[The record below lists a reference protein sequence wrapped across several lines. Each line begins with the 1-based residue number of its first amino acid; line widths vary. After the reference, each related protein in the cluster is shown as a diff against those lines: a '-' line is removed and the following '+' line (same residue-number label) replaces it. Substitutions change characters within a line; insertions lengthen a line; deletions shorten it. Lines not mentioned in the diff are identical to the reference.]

1 MECPKLL
8 LFNPF
13 IPNAPFCYPLQTSE
27 TLPLHWKNL
36 ALGTNGLIKGAS
48 ISKTKKTG
56 HGAGKHSKAGRR
68 KI

>member
-1 MECPKLL
+1 MLPS
-8 LFNPF
+8 
-13 IPNAPFCYPLQTSE
+13 CYPLQTSE

-36 ALGTNGLIKGAS
+36 ALGTNGLIKGDS

>member
-13 IPNAPFCYPLQTSE
+13 IPNAPFFYSLRTSE
-27 TLPLHWKNL
+27 TLPLHWENI
-36 ALGTNGLIKGAS
+36 ALGTNGLIKGDG
-48 ISKTKKTG
+48 ISKTKKAG
-56 HGAGKHSKAGRR
+56 HGACKHSKAGQR